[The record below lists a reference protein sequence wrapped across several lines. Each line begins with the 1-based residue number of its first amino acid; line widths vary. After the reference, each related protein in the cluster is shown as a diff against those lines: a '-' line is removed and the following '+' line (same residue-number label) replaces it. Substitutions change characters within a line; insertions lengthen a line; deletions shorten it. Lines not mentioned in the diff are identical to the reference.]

1 MNDSVVFLSLMAGLG
16 ICVSVL
22 LINIVSGILSKRR
35 KF

>member
-1 MNDSVVFLSLMAGLG
+1 MNDSVVFLGLMAGLG

-22 LINIVSGILSKRR
+22 LINIIIGILSKQR